1 MSPLA
6 EVAAVFL
13 KLGSTAFGGPAAHI
27 AMMEREVVGKRAW
40 VTSDE
45 LLDLIG
51 ACNLIPGPNSTEL
64 ALHLG
69 HRRAGRAGLL
79 VAGFCFIMPSALITA
94 ALAHAYVTY
103 GTRPDVAG
111 YLLAFKLLI
120 LYVVAQAVYRLSRTA
135 LKSARHVA
143 LAGLAAAL
151 LALGANELSALIGCG
166 LAALVGLSRR
176 ASATPHPGMAP
187 LVAPILAMP
196 AIALVSPGALFAYFL
211 KIGSILYGSGYVLI
225 AFLRAD
231 LVLDYGWLTDA
242 QLIDLV
248 ALGQITPGPLSSTA
262 TAVGYVLAGPAGAAL
277 ATAGIFLPAFIF
289 VALSGWLVPRLRAS
303 AAAGAFLDGVNVG
316 SLVLMAW
323 ATGASVVRSLH

>member
-13 KLGSTAFGGPAAHI
+13 RLGCTAFGGPAAHI
-27 AMMEREVVGKRAW
+27 AMMERELVEKRAW
-40 VTSDE
+40 VTADE

-79 VAGFCFIMPSALITA
+79 VAGFCFIMPSTLITA
-94 ALAHAYVTY
+94 ALTHAYVSY
-103 GTRPDVAG
+103 GTRPDVAR

-135 LKSARHVA
+135 LKSSRHIA
-143 LAGLAAAL
+143 IAALAAAL
-151 LALGANELSALIGCG
+151 VALGANELSTLFGCG
-166 LAALVGLSRR
+166 LAALLAVPRR
-176 ASATPHPGMAP
+176 APAGSPGMAP
-187 LVAPILAMP
+187 LVAPILAAP
-196 AIALVSPGALFAYFL
+196 ALVVVTPSALFAYFL

-231 LVLDYGWLTDA
+231 LVLNYRWLTDA

-277 ATAGIFLPAFIF
+277 ATTGIFLPAFIF